1 MIQDLEQQISDID
14 RQIGQVWREHQ
25 KYSGAIP
32 QTEEERQS
40 WPKKIQSL
48 MKEIDALALG
58 TVR

>member
-48 MKEIDALALG
+48 MKNCQMS
-58 TVR
+58 